1 MVGCGQMRCWARL
14 RWSLVMLCLTAV
26 GVKVQAAADEGQQP
40 GEQLLDRA
48 ADGGDLVRGNGRWA
62 ITWRRMT
69 RRLRTNEPVEPVE
82 PARGRP
88 LELHET
94 PDLGA
99 VDPDVGF
106 DVGGRLPDGGE
117 IHAEEFGAA
126 LKRGGDWPGE
136 GGVVSLHAR

>member
-1 MVGCGQMRCWARL
+1 MSTVNNPSTLLNGPTVEPQNEQCPAIRLPASSGRRPWA
-14 RWSLVMLCLTAV
+14 SPGDV
-26 GVKVQAAADEGQQP
+26 AAADPAIGV
-40 GEQLLDRA
+40 RA
-48 ADGGDLVRGNGRWA
+48 KL
-62 ITWRRMT
+62 
-69 RRLRTNEPVEPVE
+69 
-82 PARGRP
+82 P

-106 DVGGRLPDGGE
+106 DVDGRLSDGGE

-136 GGVVSLHAR
+136 GGS